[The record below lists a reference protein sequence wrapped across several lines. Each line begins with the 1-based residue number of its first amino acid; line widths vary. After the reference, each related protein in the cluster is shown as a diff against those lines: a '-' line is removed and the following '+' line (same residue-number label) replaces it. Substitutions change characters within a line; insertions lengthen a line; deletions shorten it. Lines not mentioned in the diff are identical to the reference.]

1 MSQEAL
7 FITASQTLPEV
18 SSVDL
23 VNIKPPYTHM
33 RRQPKEFILYFIL
46 SGEMYLTEGQR
57 EYTLKENDLILLS
70 PDCEH
75 YGRRSSE
82 CRFYYIHFTMADLAC
97 QETETALLRE
107 TLLRERRRAQQ
118 APVRADGKRHPKL
131 PSDSD
136 SLRRRIYLPKYMRF
150 DTPQA
155 SSTIIPRLKRAFEAF
170 EGHRHYHHL
179 ETACILYELFLEIS
193 RDYTRRIL
201 YAENA
206 SPGSTMA
213 AVEDMLSYFNRCY
226 MGEITGNGLSERYHR
241 NFDYLNRRFKEATG
255 QTILAYVNGLR
266 IEKAKQLLRDHYYSV
281 TEIAEKTGFHDIYY
295 FSRVFKKFTGTAPSR
310 YADD

>member
-1 MSQEAL
+1 MNQEAL

-33 RRQPKEFILYFIL
+33 RRRPKEFILYFIL
-46 SGEMYLTEGQR
+46 SGEMYLTEDGQ
-57 EYTLKENDLILLS
+57 EYTLKENDLMLLS
-70 PDCEH
+70 PGCEH
-75 YGRRSSE
+75 FGRRPST
-82 CRFYYIHFTMADLAC
+82 CLFYYIHFTM
-97 QETETALLRE
+97 TALSFQKINTSMMRDN
-107 TLLRERRRAQQ
+107 LLRERRQARQ
-118 APVRADGKRHPKL
+118 APVRTDGKRHPKL

-136 SLRRRIYLPKYMRF
+136 SLRRQIYLPKYMHF
-150 DTPQA
+150 DAPQA
-155 SSTIIPRLKRAFEAF
+155 SSTVIPRLKRAFEAF

-206 SPGSTMA
+206 APGSTVA
-213 AVEDMLSYFNRCY
+213 AVEDMLSYFNKSY
-226 MGEITGNGLSERYHR
+226 MEEITGQGLSERYHR
-241 NFDYLNRRFKEATG
+241 NFDYLNRRFKDATG

-266 IEKAKQLLRDHYYSV
+266 IERAKQLLRDHYYSI
-281 TEIAEKTGFHDIYY
+281 TEIAEKTGFHDVYY
-295 FSRVFKKFTGTAPSR
+295 FSRVFKKYTGTAPSR
-310 YADD
+310 YVDG